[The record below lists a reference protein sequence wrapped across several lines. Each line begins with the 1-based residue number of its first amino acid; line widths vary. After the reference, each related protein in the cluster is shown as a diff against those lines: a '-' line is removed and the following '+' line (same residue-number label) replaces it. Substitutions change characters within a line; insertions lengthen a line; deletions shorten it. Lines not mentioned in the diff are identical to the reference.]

1 MQGICNEVT
10 PMGGRRTQIDAVMK
24 VVNFPACPGERAVL
38 CGITVD
44 ALRRHFDLK
53 DGNPLECFRSHR
65 DEIEGEALRLLCLD
79 RLEPDGSL
87 LIRDTDLPARRA

>member
-1 MQGICNEVT
+1 MSLIFPGLEAWDGAT
-10 PMGGRRTQIDAVMK
+10 G
-24 VVNFPACPGERAVL
+24 VVHFPACPGGRAVL

-53 DGNPLECFRSHR
+53 DGNPLQCFLSHR
-65 DEIEGEALRLLCLD
+65 DEIEGEALRLLCLN

-87 LIRDTDLPARRA
+87 LIRDTDLPGRRA